1 MFGIGGTEL
10 VVIFVLALLVFGPKR
25 LPEIGRAIAQGLKMF
40 KEASREVRES
50 FSDVQ
55 AEFDQ
60 EIRKAEDARR
70 EITRALLEDNSSGE
84 PPDSDSSSMPSPE
97 SSDMASDDYETP
109 SEEPSVEADTET
121 PKPENS
127 GSQTPLAG

>member
-1 MFGIGGTEL
+1 MFGIGWTEL

-60 EIRKAEDARR
+60 EIRKAENARR
-70 EITRALLEDNSSGE
+70 EITRALLEDHSSGE
-84 PPDSDSSSMPSPE
+84 PPDSAAAPMPSPE
-97 SSDMASDDYETP
+97 RSDLPSDNLESVP
-109 SEEPSVEADTET
+109 EEPSGGAESET
-121 PKPENS
+121 AKPEPP
-127 GSQTPLAG
+127 GSQTPMAG